1 MEGAI
6 LEYLKGLLIEMAK
19 GVTIDG
25 PCDEKS
31 ILEFYDKYVELWPD
45 VSRAMECLT
54 RELLNQ
60 VIMINNA
67 NNGDASEVF
76 LMHTKIMNNLKNAL
90 DNRNKSRN

>member
-1 MEGAI
+1 
-6 LEYLKGLLIEMAK
+6 
-19 GVTIDG
+19 
-25 PCDEKS
+25 
-31 ILEFYDKYVELWPD
+31 
-45 VSRAMECLT
+45 MECLT